1 MSWEALL
8 GLPIQDE
15 SCFGFGSLSVL
26 ALVCLPLSQAPAQ
39 EPTSPFTS
47 VCLSVGEDRASTRSL
62 GQILS
67 SFSCST
73 CSSRH
78 TWVSQAQ
85 SSRQGSLHM
94 RQAPGSWCPRAPRER
109 DPGLQRRQSSQLS
122 SEGGFKDADRSGP
135 ACLLFLP
142 IPSLGANPLV
152 LRPVTEGETLHY
164 WLK

>member
-1 MSWEALL
+1 MFANLHGLPMSWEALL

-62 GQILS
+62 GQISS

-78 TWVSQAQ
+78 TRVRPAQ
-85 SSRQGSLHM
+85 SSCQERLHT
-94 RQAPGSWCPRAPRER
+94 RQAPGAARVPGPPRSVTLASSGGEAASSAPRAGSRT
-109 DPGLQRRQSSQLS
+109 LTIQALLVSFSSRFPPW
-122 SEGGFKDADRSGP
+122 EP
-135 ACLLFLP
+135 TP
-142 IPSLGANPLV
+142 
-152 LRPVTEGETLHY
+152 
-164 WLK
+164 

>member
-1 MSWEALL
+1 M
-8 GLPIQDE
+8 
-15 SCFGFGSLSVL
+15 L

-73 CSSRH
+73 CNSRH

-85 SSRQGSLHM
+85 SSRQESLHTH
-94 RQAPGSWCPRAPRER
+94 QAPGEAGVPRPPGSMTLASSRGEAASSAPRAGPQM
-109 DPGLQRRQSSQLS
+109 LTIQALLVSFSSQLPPWEPS
-122 SEGGFKDADRSGP
+122 PSFETLTEGG
-135 ACLLFLP
+135 
-142 IPSLGANPLV
+142 
-152 LRPVTEGETLHY
+152 TLHC